1 MGARDTT
8 GTSVA
13 RTLDDCIYSSYTLSR
28 LNTWQTDATAYLSTF
43 LITRSTCMKARLAL
57 RLSLLPLA
65 CLVVLALALL
75 QARQSVAVPGS
86 TASSP
91 HQPNLQR
98 TDLAVTPPP

>member
-57 RLSLLPLA
+57 RLSLLPLP

-75 QARQSVAVPGS
+75 QSRQSFAVPGS
-86 TASSP
+86 TASSA
-91 HQPNLQR
+91 HQSSLPR
-98 TDLAVTPPP
+98 TYLGRPPA